1 MEEEDS
7 RLDLLSNLL
16 VFSLV
21 STLVLG
27 MSLFI
32 YVVYHDYIM
41 YNLLNIVTTL
51 FDDGIISVDWYNS
64 AESVVNLINLIPQIF
79 DFLWLVVFISLV
91 WELVYIAYRTSRQ
104 GYFDMLS
111 YMGYGV
117 MIFLFALSI
126 VKQISDWLYDF
137 FFNQLLQ
144 NITVEMTF
152 FTFYMDNIFIIKTIL
167 LMLMILINYVDF
179 NNFKFNQRKKQEMSD
194 EI

>member
-1 MEEEDS
+1 MEEDKG
-7 RLDLLSNLL
+7 RLNLLSNLL
-16 VFSLV
+16 MFSLV

-41 YNLLNIVTTL
+41 YNLLNVVTSL
-51 FDDGIISVDWYNS
+51 FDDGLINIAWYNS
-64 AESVVNLINLIPQIF
+64 AENVVGLINLIPQML
-79 DFLWLVVFISLV
+79 DFLWLAVFIGLV
-91 WELVYIAYRTSRQ
+91 WQLIYIAYRTSRQ
-104 GYFDMLS
+104 GYFDILS

-117 MIFLFALSI
+117 MVFLFALSI
-126 VKQISDWLYDF
+126 IKQISDWLYDF

-144 NITVEMTF
+144 NIMVELNF
-152 FTFYMDNIFIIKTIL
+152 FTFYMDNIFIIKTVL

-179 NNFKFNQRKKQEMSD
+179 NNFKFNQRKQQEIND